1 MILDTD
7 ELVNQQ
13 LNKEIRRVIKK
24 TKYTGFYIP
33 YQNHI
38 FNIPIHYGGENYK
51 MLRLFKKDYLKI
63 APSIIHNKF
72 YLTKGKPGELKN
84 KIYHYSY
91 RSLIQMFL
99 KFSYYGFLMAKLRKE
114 NKEKI
119 TLKKLFLYPLHMFYA
134 RYIKDKG
141 YQDKPI
147 RIIVDLFFA
156 YMEFLSYWLTFFI

>member
-1 MILDTD
+1 
-7 ELVNQQ
+7 
-13 LNKEIRRVIKK
+13 
-24 TKYTGFYIP
+24 
-33 YQNHI
+33 
-38 FNIPIHYGGENYK
+38 

-156 YMEFLSYWLTFFI
+156 YMEFLSYWLIFFI